1 MAIKTIKTGKKKNSE
16 NKSKIE
22 KMQNEFKKGEIKEM
36 VLGAV
41 GVSVLLAG
49 TFLVTPNFPIIYAS
63 IVGLIK
69 DFKKKEPTKKQ
80 VKRVLKELEK
90 KEIISIE
97 KNGEEVRV
105 KTKGWLNPQIL
116 KYSLKGI
123 LEYKRKKKEWKG
135 KWFLV
140 IFDVP
145 EKQRNKRD
153 YLRKFLRFIGFYPY
167 QQSVYIY
174 PFECKEEVA
183 LIKKIV
189 EGGKYITYV
198 IAESIENDQA
208 VKRYFKLESK

>member
-1 MAIKTIKTGKKKNSE
+1 MVEQAKKAARK
-16 NKSKIE
+16 KIDKDKE
-22 KMQNEFKKGEIKEM
+22 KFEKLQNEFKKGEIREL

-49 TFLVTPNFPIIYAS
+49 TFLVTPNFPIIYTS
-63 IVGLIK
+63 ILSLIK
-69 DFKKKEPTKKQ
+69 EFGKKEPSKRQ
-80 VKRVLKELEK
+80 VRRVLKDLEK
-90 KEIISIE
+90 KEIISLE

-105 KTKGWLNPQIL
+105 KLKGWLHPQIQ

-123 LEYKRKKKEWKG
+123 LEYKRKKKTWNG

-145 EKQRNKRD
+145 EKQRNKRN
-153 YLRKFLRFIGFYPY
+153 YLRQFLRFIGFYQY

-174 PFECKEEVA
+174 PFECKEEIA

-198 IAESIENDQA
+198 IAESIENEQA
-208 VKRYFKLESK
+208 AKRHFQL